1 MKTHKPSRFTRSKI
15 ALATTCALLSSHAF
29 ANTLEGRITDANNS
43 VYFEGAKISIK
54 ELNRT
59 ISSERD
65 GRFRLTNLPAGQYT
79 LVVDYLGAKS
89 VERQITI
96 KENEVLTQRIA
107 LENQDAYIEDVI
119 VVGQRAGQAG
129 ALNRQKNAMG
139 VKSIVSSDSIG
150 QLPDQNAA
158 EALQRLPGMF
168 IQRDQ
173 GEGRFVGIR
182 GIDPSLNNV
191 TINGANVPSPES
203 GVRSVAMDVI
213 PSELVQSLEVSKT
226 VTPDMDASAIG
237 GSIEVKSLSAF
248 DREGQSY
255 SVSAQATYNEQVEAT
270 SPKLSASFTD
280 VYTLNKQFDLGIATA
295 LSWSEREFGS
305 HNMETD
311 GGWQMLELETD
322 NGEEVELF
330 GAEEIE
336 QRHYKIKRE
345 RLGAALNLDL
355 HSNDFSKYYLRTLY
369 SEFSD
374 DEFRLRNE
382 YKFDKGALV
391 SGQFNDAS
399 AQFSGAE
406 MDRDTKDRY
415 ESQTIL
421 SLVTGAEHQLSDWFV
436 EYSVGYSKSSE
447 EEPNRIDADFAGEDF
462 TLGYSHLG
470 QAPALTQS
478 ANVQQLENF
487 ELDELIWENNN
498 TEDESLSLK
507 LDLSKDFTLAGYN
520 TQLKFGAKY
529 SQREKFNDVRTT
541 VFDGGFNDATA
552 AQFTAPSPDWSLSA
566 FGPGLSRS
574 EIARFV
580 ATNRAEFDVNQLD
593 SDIETKGR
601 SFTSN
606 EDIFAAYA
614 MFTIDMGAWQVI
626 TGLRYEATDFSTSG
640 NKVELIKDEVNDDE
654 RVEINPWAVDKDYS
668 HLLPNL
674 TVRYDI
680 NDKLVT
686 RFAYTNTL
694 ARPGFSDSAAF
705 QLIESETTEE
715 DGQIETERK
724 AEVGNPHLDPYES
737 TNLDWSI
744 EYYPGHIGVISA
756 GVFYKDID
764 NFIATEEVQNNGQWD
779 GFKEVMQA
787 VNGGEAS
794 LSGVEL
800 AYTKNFKN
808 GLMLSANGTFIDAD
822 DKLPNQS
829 DTVAN
834 LMFGYESDH
843 FSTRL
848 SASYKSKS
856 FSHEDNDA
864 RVMQDAHTQ
873 LDFSAKY
880 YFNDQTQVYFNAVN
894 LTDEPYYLYHGQS
907 QYNYQYETYG
917 RSFELGFTL
926 TSF

>member
-322 NGEEVELF
+322 NSEEVELF

-382 YKFDKGALV
+382 YKFDKGELV
-391 SGQFNDAS
+391 SGQFNDSS
-399 AQFSGAE
+399 AQFIGAE

-462 TLGYSHLG
+462 ALGYSHLG

-478 ANVQQLENF
+478 ANAHQLENF
-487 ELDELIWENNN
+487 ELDELVWENNN

-520 TQLKFGAKY
+520 TQLKFGVKY
-529 SQREKFNDVRTT
+529 AQREKFNDVRTT

-552 AQFTAPSPDWSLSA
+552 AQFAAPSPDWSLSA

-574 EIARFV
+574 EIAQFV
-580 ATNRAEFDVNQLD
+580 ATNRTEFDVNQLD
-593 SDIETKGR
+593 SDIETKGK
-601 SFTSN
+601 SFSSN

-626 TGLRYEATDFSTSG
+626 TGLRYEATDYSTSG
-640 NKVELIKDEVNDDE
+640 NKVELIKDEVNDNE

-686 RFAYTNTL
+686 RFAYTSTL

-705 QLIESETTEE
+705 QIIESETTEE

-764 NFIATEEVQNNGQWD
+764 NFIATEEVQDNGQWD

-843 FSTRL
+843 LSTRL

-880 YFNDQTQVYFNAVN
+880 YFNDQTQIYFNAVN